1 MDVKGNILVVE
12 PNNGLLTTLDI
23 LLKKHFF
30 KVISVSKSDDM
41 YTFLNN
47 EEVDVLVLDLSVIA
61 EGKEKN
67 DLVRKLVSSYPNTE
81 LVLLATFAQVETALA
96 GVRAGAFDFIPKPWN
111 NDKLII
117 SIKNA
122 ISIKQYKRAAN
133 RIQLL
138 KEGLQDGGNYFWG
151 VSGAMKKMYNNV
163 HKVAYSQ
170 APILITGECGC
181 GKELLAKELHF
192 ISQYNKAF
200 FISMD
205 SNSLTDE
212 SFLLKLLGKVEVVDG
227 QIDEMVGKLELAQ
240 DGTLFINNIEK
251 LSDSNQKLL
260 LNIIKTNSY
269 KKINDVTSSNISI
282 RFLFGSQDD
291 LEKKVLRGEFNEEL
305 YNRISDVQLSMPSLR
320 ERREDILTLASI
332 FLERYCRKYGKT
344 IKGFTKQ
351 AAEFL
356 LNYNW
361 PGNVSELAVTIEK
374 AVVLCDKQEIAPVF
388 FQSIAEQGYK
398 VVIEEGAPKDNLSFL
413 SLLEESSLE
422 QMEMKIIKA
431 VLSRNRGNMS
441 LTAQQL
447 GITRQT
453 LYNKGKRYKL
463 ID

>member
-1 MDVKGNILVVE
+1 MNVKGNILVVE

-23 LLKKHFF
+23 LLKKHFS

-47 EEVDVLVLDLSVIA
+47 EEVDVLVLDLSVTT
-61 EGKEKN
+61 EGKEKV
-67 DLVRKLVSSYPNTE
+67 DLVANLVSLYPNTE
-81 LVLLATFAQVETALA
+81 LVLLATFAQVDTALV
-96 GVRAGAFDFIPKPWN
+96 GIRAGAFDFIPKPWN

-122 ISIKQYKRAAN
+122 INIKHHKKAAN
-133 RIQLL
+133 RVHLL
-138 KEGLQDGGNYFWG
+138 REGLQDGGNYFWG
-151 VSGAMKKMYNNV
+151 VSASMKKMYNNV

-181 GKELLAKELHF
+181 GKELLAKEIHF

-200 FISMD
+200 FITMD
-205 SNSLTDE
+205 ANSLSYDQ
-212 SFLLKLLGKVEVVDG
+212 FMLKLLGKVEMIDG
-227 QIDEMVGKLELAQ
+227 QVEETVGKLELAQ
-240 DGTLFINNIEK
+240 DGTLFINNIER
-251 LSDSNQKLL
+251 LSEDNQKLL
-260 LNIIKTNSY
+260 LNIVKTNTY
-269 KKINDVTSSNISI
+269 NKINSVTSSNTSV

-291 LEKKVLRGEFNEEL
+291 LEKRVLRGEFNEEL
-305 YNRISDVQLSMPSLR
+305 FNRINDIQIAIPSLR

-332 FLERYCRKYGKT
+332 FLEKYCRKYGKT

-374 AVVLCDKQEIAPVF
+374 AVVLCDKPEISPIF
-388 FQSIAEQGYK
+388 FQSIADQGYK
-398 VVIEEGAPKDNLSFL
+398 VVIEESAPKESVSFL
-413 SLLEESSLE
+413 SLLEENSLE
-422 QMEMKIIKA
+422 QIEMKIIKA
-431 VLSRNRGNMS
+431 VLSRNRGNVS

-453 LYNKGKRYKL
+453 LYNKGKKYKL
-463 ID
+463 FD